1 MRASRSTSRVA
12 RRSTRP
18 SSRLAPSASAASTSA
33 SRSQTNSG
41 PFTQTK
47 FPFLYRTTVDPI
59 TGREDGLGKLIPA
72 GMEPKLFLVDSSSE
86 YWDRGRVAAMR
97 HTAMDGSE
105 DLEDAPNVRVYQLAG
120 TKHGAGSFPAADN
133 GGQFRENTN
142 DYRWAQ
148 RGLMAALDAW
158 TRQGIE
164 PPASAHP
171 SLRDGTLIAHSEL
184 RFPALPGLQQPT
196 FVPGGY
202 RADVPAPYSAMPF
215 LVPKVDADGN
225 EVSGIRL
232 PIVSV
237 PLATITGWQFRS
249 PRIGAPSTL
258 IAMAGAYIE
267 FPKTQGGP

>member
-1 MRASRSTSRVA
+1 MVT
-12 RRSTRP
+12 P
-18 SSRLAPSASAASTSA
+18 SSRD
-33 SRSQTNSG
+33 
-41 PFTQTK
+41 
-47 FPFLYRTTVDPI
+47 V
-59 TGREDGLGKLIPA
+59 
-72 GMEPKLFLVDSSSE
+72 
-86 YWDRGRVAAMR
+86 
-97 HTAMDGSE
+97 
-105 DLEDAPNVRVYQLAG
+105 
-120 TKHGAGSFPAADN
+120 
-133 GGQFRENTN
+133 
-142 DYRWAQ
+142 
-148 RGLMAALDAW
+148 
-158 TRQGIE
+158 
-164 PPASAHP
+164 ASAHP

-267 FPKTQGGP
+267 FPKTRADRERTADPRNSIVERYGTRAEYVRRVREAATTLADQRFILRDDVQPITDQLGAQWDAIMGASSGGTRTNSR